1 MKYIKLGSTGIDVS
15 RICLGCMS
23 YGSSTR
29 GSHDWALEEAESRP
43 FIQQALDAGIN
54 FFDTANVYQGYD
66 RVRSETEVSEGKVA
80 ENILVRD
87 S

>member
-1 MKYIKLGSTGIDVS
+1 MNAHKSYSSHCWHCLAGTPVEEPRAIAMVHACLDKL
-15 RICLGCMS
+15 
-23 YGSSTR
+23 
-29 GSHDWALEEAESRP
+29 
-43 FIQQALDAGIN
+43 GIN